1 MCLLANG
8 PVADWGNNASGQFW
22 DGTRLITDSR
32 AKEIDMSSLGIG
44 RLGRVVLILVLATA
58 AAACGGAAPSPSPP
72 AATAS
77 ATQSPTSAPTVK
89 PTQALITMP
98 TIVSFK
104 VPATADCRGYILPV
118 TVKVSWVV
126 ARATGVAI
134 SIDGPGIYTHE
145 PGTTGSVTVPFACGQ
160 YDAQHTYTLTT
171 TGGTGVAAS
180 QTKTVKRIN

>member
-1 MCLLANG
+1 
-8 PVADWGNNASGQFW
+8 
-22 DGTRLITDSR
+22 
-32 AKEIDMSSLGIG
+32 MSSLGIG

>member
-1 MCLLANG
+1 
-8 PVADWGNNASGQFW
+8 
-22 DGTRLITDSR
+22 
-32 AKEIDMSSLGIG
+32 MSSLRIG

-58 AAACGGAAPSPSPP
+58 AAACGGVAPSPSPASGAVDTSAATIPRLPSPPP